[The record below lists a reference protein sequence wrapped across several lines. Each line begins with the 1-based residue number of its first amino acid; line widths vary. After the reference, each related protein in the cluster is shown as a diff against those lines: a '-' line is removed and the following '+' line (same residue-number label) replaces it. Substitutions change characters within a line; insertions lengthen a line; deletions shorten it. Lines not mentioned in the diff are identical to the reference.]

1 MLLWVDCILLAG
13 FIEEN
18 FGLYIGETPA
28 EGRPAS
34 LTICVEVSFS
44 SNTLFIGQL
53 IYFIVTY
60 IVA

>member
-28 EGRPAS
+28 DGRAS
-34 LTICVEVSFS
+34 GVVNSLR
-44 SNTLFIGQL
+44 
-53 IYFIVTY
+53 
-60 IVA
+60 